1 MEGNTTVKLA
11 MHNWM
16 RPEPIETTLARL
28 ARFGYEAIEISG
40 EPATYDAGQVKEL
53 LAKHNLKCWGSVTLM
68 VHGRDLI
75 HEDKYVRLGSIQY
88 AKDCLSF
95 AAALGGKIVS
105 LIPSTVGKTAPMGSV
120 EDEWRWAVDAIKEC
134 QEHAEKV
141 GVRIA
146 IEPLNRF
153 ETYFINRHDQ
163 ALELAH
169 QVGGNCGVC
178 LDFFHMN
185 IEEENWVDALK
196 VTAKEGKLYDIHIAD
211 NNRMPPGQGT
221 IDWTRAVE
229 TLKTAGYD
237 DYLTVEFVLPVDRTP
252 RSTRKEIGDATEAEG
267 SEGLIRFLRDHA
279 TGAVPEQLY
288 DRCTKE
294 SADHLRSSEKQ
305 AQTARA

>member
-1 MEGNTTVKLA
+1 MALKLA

-16 RPEPIETTLARL
+16 RPEPIGTTLARL
-28 ARFGYEAIEISG
+28 SRFGYEGIEISG
-40 EPATYDAGQVKEL
+40 EPAQYDAGEVKDL
-53 LAKHNLKCWGSVTLM
+53 LAKHHLKCWGSVTLM
-68 VHGRDLI
+68 VNGRDMV

-88 AKDCLSF
+88 AKDCLTLAGS
-95 AAALGGKIVS
+95 LGGKILT

-120 EDEWRWAVDAIKEC
+120 EDEWRWAVDGIKEC

-141 GVRIA
+141 GVKIA

-185 IEEENWVDALK
+185 IEEEDWVEALT

-211 NNRMPPGQGT
+211 NNRMPPGQGA
-221 IDWTRAVE
+221 IDWKRAIEVVHE
-229 TLKTAGYD
+229 IGYD
-237 DYLTVEFVLPVDRTP
+237 DYLTVEFVVSVDRTP
-252 RSTRKEIGDATEAEG
+252 RSTRTEIGDATEAEA
-267 SEGLIRFLRDHA
+267 SEGLIKFLRDHG
-279 TGAVPEQLY
+279 TGAVPEQYY
-288 DRCTKE
+288 DRYVKD
-294 SADHLRSSEKQ
+294 SADHLRKSEKQ
-305 AQTARA
+305 PARA